1 MPRSSA
7 LHNEFTTSPKD
18 ERHQTSRDK
27 GVTAMRRGFG
37 LLWLALTTIFLV
49 IVGVVAYQVGWSDGA
64 ATHVAD
70 GAAAGPGFHLRAP
83 FFRLRLLGVPVLPFL
98 PSRIFPVRC
107 LWPWC

>member
-70 GAAAGPGFHLRAP
+70 GAAAAVTNYYNGPHFFGFRLFGVP
-83 FFRLRLLGVPVLPFL
+83 FFPILLFL
-98 PSRIFPVRC
+98 HFQ
-107 LWPWC
+107 

>member
-18 ERHQTSRDK
+18 ERHQTSRDN

-37 LLWLALTTIFLV
+37 LLWLALTAIFLV

-70 GAAAGPGFHLRAP
+70 GAAAVPYYYYGPHFFGFGLFGFL
-83 FFRLRLLGVPVLPFL
+83 FFLFLLFVIF
-98 PSRIFPVRC
+98 RIAAF
-107 LWPWC
+107 